1 MEIWEQPS
9 RRVWILKGSYVVVE
23 MTCFWGQKKLVGVVY
38 IDFFFLLSSYLM
50 NIMIYDTISFRTF
63 SWYWWYNVWT
73 WKKKKKGK
81 QRRIDKG
88 FLRVSFKRKLRY
100 SKYKLGSFF
109 WVEYPFSSNYQNKYP
124 FWYYNNVSCIG
135 HNKYRC
141 TCYKL
146 GHVYFLY
153 IPGNQKQI
161 WKKLQ

>member
-38 IDFFFLLSSYLM
+38 IDFFFSSFIIFNEHYDLWHYFLSHFFMVLV
-50 NIMIYDTISFRTF
+50 IQCV
-63 SWYWWYNVWT
+63 NV
-73 WKKKKKGK
+73 KKKKGK